1 MGKGARAESGTLQ
14 SDPKSDMGDL
24 DLNSAVG
31 FLFRRADSLASRL
44 FYELS
49 GQTVLSPRQ
58 FGVLLS
64 LSRSGP
70 LSQRELSDIIHIDP
84 STLGEILRR
93 MSDRG
98 LIGRRAAREDRRKVT
113 LALTAAGRR
122 TLRTYF
128 PAAIQMQEKLLAPI
142 PLEHQAILL
151 SSLRLL
157 VDRLD
162 G

>member
-1 MGKGARAESGTLQ
+1 MTSAHASIELIHDDAGPAVDEV
-14 SDPKSDMGDL
+14 
-24 DLNSAVG
+24 DLNHAVG
-31 FLFRRADSLASRL
+31 FLFRRADSLASKL

-64 LSRSGP
+64 LSKSGP

-98 LIGRRAAREDRRKVT
+98 LIARRNTAKDRRKVT
-113 LALTAAGRR
+113 LALTASGRR
-122 TLRTYF
+122 TLRTYQ
-128 PAAIQMQEKLLAPI
+128 PAAVQMQEKLLAQVPV
-142 PLEHQAILL
+142 EHRDILLKSLQAI
-151 SSLRLL
+151 
-157 VDRLD
+157 VDNL
-162 G
+162 GG